1 MNFFP
6 ITVILGQLLF
16 VLGASFCQHFWQK
29 SIYKFYQKEN
39 KTLSAKN
46 IFFFSSTVRA
56 GRFLSHIYFKTG
68 PTPHGRSGFYS
79 IWTSW
84 HVLLTQPAC
93 INSFAAK
100 SYSNM

>member
-6 ITVILGQLLF
+6 STVILGQLLF

-56 GRFLSHIYFKTG
+56 GRFLSIIYLETG
-68 PTPHGRSGFYS
+68 PTPTVGPVSTPSGHPGMYS
-79 IWTSW
+79 ITD
-84 HVLLTQPAC
+84 PARLYQLVC
-93 INSFAAK
+93 CKILQ
-100 SYSNM
+100 